1 MRREEEER
9 TLVQV
14 RIGGINKY
22 KLLSLKKAFLALSTE
37 EARSNDAQITAST
50 ANTQIL
56 VSKYHSS
63 VKGTG
68 LLIEKWLIRG
78 LGQERYKTS
87 LEHLVVSEN
96 KKEEISLYHL

>member
-1 MRREEEER
+1 MSTHGGRWEPEFLPRENMRREEEER

-68 LLIEKWLIRG
+68 LLIEK
-78 LGQERYKTS
+78 
-87 LEHLVVSEN
+87 
-96 KKEEISLYHL
+96 